1 MTLKSTIK
9 KIAKKYLV
17 GKVRT
22 PFVKNINL
30 DLTKNQ
36 KRVLISYV
44 DYFSTANFGAR
55 IGHTNNLESVQI
67 INVFKEMGYI
77 IDVVHCN
84 AIESLKFFTCEKYD
98 IIFGFGEVF
107 YEISKLNSNAKKI
120 MYVTENH
127 PELSLK
133 NELERNQYFYERTRK
148 KISLRRSGIF
158 YKEEHF
164 KNIDCAIIMGEI
176 EPFKRYGIPIYNI
189 FPTGLLNKNY
199 IFRFRDLEESR
210 KNFLWLGSN
219 GAVHKGLDLLVEVFK
234 KNPEITL
241 HICGFNSEEKYL
253 KIPKLKNIINYG
265 RIDIQGDNFL
275 DLVEKCSY
283 IILPSCSEGFST
295 SIATGMLHSM
305 IPIVCKDTGFNRLNN
320 NVILLEDFKVDY
332 LEKEVLNLSKK
343 NINNLKKIHEEVYKH
358 ARKSFTIKD
367 FTENFEKIIKEINNE
382 NM

>member
-1 MTLKSTIK
+1 MTLKLTIK
-9 KIAKKYLV
+9 KIAKKYLIR
-17 GKVRT
+17 KERT

-36 KRVLISYV
+36 KRILISYIE
-44 DYFSTANFGAR
+44 YFSTLNLNDK
-55 IGHTNNLESVQI
+55 IGHTNLLESIQI
-67 INVFKEMGYI
+67 INIFKELGYI
-77 IDVVHCN
+77 IDVVNCN
-84 AIESLKFFTCEKYD
+84 SKESLKFFTCEKYD

-107 YEISKLNSNAKKI
+107 YEILKLNPNAKKI
-120 MYVTENH
+120 IYVTENH
-127 PELSLK
+127 PKLSLK
-133 NELERNQYFYERTRK
+133 KEMERNKYFYERTGK
-148 KISLRRSGIF
+148 KIPLRRSGVY
-158 YKEEHF
+158 YKDEHF
-164 KNIDCAIIMGEI
+164 TNIDYAIIMGEI

-189 FPTGLLNKNY
+189 FPTGFLNQRY
-199 IFRFRDLEESR
+199 IFKFRNLEESR

-219 GAVHKGLDLLVEVFK
+219 GAVHKGLDLLIEIFQ

-275 DLVEKCSY
+275 NLVEKCSY

-295 SIATGMLHSM
+295 SITTGMLHSM

-320 NVILLEDFKVDY
+320 NVILLEDYKVEY

-343 NINNLKKIHEEVYKH
+343 SINELKKIHEEVYVY
-358 ARKSFTIKD
+358 ARKNFTIKD
-367 FTENFEKIIKEINNE
+367 FTENFEKIIKEIINE
-382 NM
+382 DK